1 MQIGRFLWFSVC
13 RKLEVEAMCWNT
25 IKVRF
30 RIACQAVLV
39 MLALSTGSFAAP
51 ARTNDTRPN
60 ILLAISDDQSWLHTG
75 AAGDPVV
82 KTPAFDRIASEGV
95 QFTNA
100 YCAAPSCGPS
110 RSAILTG
117 QAIWRLEQA
126 GNIHSTL
133 ASKFEVYTDLLEEAG
148 YFVGS
153 TSKAWGPG
161 RLEPGGRT
169 RNPAGERFS
178 DFDNF
183 LGQIP
188 QGQPFCFWLGSSD
201 PFFGDLEP
209 GESKSADGKLI
220 IFAGG
225 LEQFEKESLLLEP

>member
-1 MQIGRFLWFSVC
+1 MLIGRFLRFSVC
-13 RKLEVEAMCWNT
+13 RELEIETMCWNT

-51 ARTNDTRPN
+51 ARTSDTRPN
-60 ILLAISDDQSWLHTG
+60 ILLAVSDDQSWLHTG

-117 QAIWRLEQA
+117 QAIWRLAQVRQLKVFSFFFKKIWLIRINQKRFGE
-126 GNIHSTL
+126 H
-133 ASKFEVYTDLLEEAG
+133 YLLKR
-148 YFVGS
+148 FVV
-153 TSKAWGPG
+153 
-161 RLEPGGRT
+161 
-169 RNPAGERFS
+169 
-178 DFDNF
+178 
-183 LGQIP
+183 
-188 QGQPFCFWLGSSD
+188 
-201 PFFGDLEP
+201 
-209 GESKSADGKLI
+209 
-220 IFAGG
+220 
-225 LEQFEKESLLLEP
+225 